1 MLLST
6 DVALWRAGFVVIF
19 CEVKCCCSFSGVEL
33 LRWFHF
39 PRKISVPTM
48 SLKFSK
54 IVHNNLKGICQTYTD
69 RLRFAQFYMLKSF
82 GNDLYVAGQAIR
94 VPFLGKS
101 KSGFPNPK
109 MDFAFVWAN
118 PRRDHESIKS
128 TLLVDSFFP
137 TDFVHLCNRTF

>member
-1 MLLST
+1 
-6 DVALWRAGFVVIF
+6 
-19 CEVKCCCSFSGVEL
+19 
-33 LRWFHF
+33 
-39 PRKISVPTM
+39 
-48 SLKFSK
+48 
-54 IVHNNLKGICQTYTD
+54 
-69 RLRFAQFYMLKSF
+69 MLKSF

-128 TLLVDSFFP
+128 TLLVTWILFSQQI
-137 TDFVHLCNRTF
+137 LYIYAIRTF

>member
-1 MLLST
+1 
-6 DVALWRAGFVVIF
+6 
-19 CEVKCCCSFSGVEL
+19 
-33 LRWFHF
+33 
-39 PRKISVPTM
+39 
-48 SLKFSK
+48 
-54 IVHNNLKGICQTYTD
+54 
-69 RLRFAQFYMLKSF
+69 MLKSF